1 MRADIKPRTSQRIG
15 LVQRRYFENEFS
27 NRYFHLFREGREDG
41 LSYFYQTF
49 YRSLLR
55 HGLRIVPD
63 EFIVNSSIQ
72 EAFLKAW
79 SFRER
84 MTSVLH
90 TYRFLRLNVTW
101 KCYNYYRQP
110 NQLHQR
116 IIYTDN
122 IDNYTKGCY
131 FDDKEHE
138 EQVFAMSEERLQAIY
153 KVIPYLPP
161 TRKTIFTLYFKYG
174 LTHRQIA
181 KRFSSS
187 SQFISAELQ
196 KGLEDL
202 KKLIHTGKKLDT
214 AVISHYT
221 DTHYSECL
229 QGELLQLFRLRY
241 ESKWSFE
248 NIAEQM
254 NLPLAYVQQEYIKAH
269 RSLNQMRKSGR

>member
-1 MRADIKPRTSQRIG
+1 MVAGMSRTHPVSSLQADQYFQQFTQGDEIAFGQLYKQFYKP
-15 LVQRRYFENEFS
+15 
-27 NRYFHLFREGREDG
+27 
-41 LSYFYQTF
+41 
-49 YRSLLR
+49 LLR
-55 HGLRIVPD
+55 YGLKIVSE
-63 EFIVNSSIQ
+63 EFVVNSAIQ

-84 MTSVLH
+84 MTSMLH
-90 TYRFLRLNVTW
+90 TYRFLRLNVSW
-101 KCYNYYRQP
+101 KCYNYYRHP

-131 FDDKEHE
+131 FADQEHE
-138 EQVFAMSEERLQAIY
+138 EQIFAISEERLQAID
-153 KVIPYLPP
+153 KVIPYLPT

-181 KRFSSS
+181 KRFSCS

-202 KKLIHTGKKLDT
+202 KKVIHTAEKLDT
-214 AVISHYT
+214 PVLPHHT
-221 DTHYSECL
+221 NTHYPEYL

-248 NIAEQM
+248 NIAAQM

-269 RSLNQMRKSGR
+269 RLLNQMHKSGR